1 VVISTGHL
9 HPKKLF
15 NMKRAAFK
23 AISCQEQ
30 RLPFISSANT
40 RIYYR
45 LEGRP
50 GAPVLVFSHSLGCD
64 HGMWAPQVAGLIEH
78 FQILRYDGRGHGASD
93 VPAGEYTLDQL
104 GQDVLRLADAL
115 NIAKFAFCGLSM
127 GGGVGQW
134 LAVHAPKRLTALVIA
149 NSSPR
154 VDAANLEARR
164 QTVLAKGIGPIAD
177 SVMQRFFSPET
188 LAADDPY
195 AASVRSVLLATH
207 PIGYA
212 GCCAA
217 LRDADLR
224 PGLERIQTPTLVIV
238 GDRDQSTPWPGH
250 GEVLAGS
257 IKGAKALR
265 LPTAHLS
272 NLERPQAFSAAVL
285 EFLLRNIT
293 M

>member
-1 VVISTGHL
+1 
-9 HPKKLF
+9 
-15 NMKRAAFK
+15 
-23 AISCQEQ
+23 
-30 RLPFISSANT
+30 LPFISSANA

-45 LEGRP
+45 LEGRS

-64 HGMWAPQVAGLIEH
+64 HGMWAPQVAGLIDH

-104 GQDVLRLADAL
+104 GEDVLALADA
-115 NIAKFAFCGLSM
+115 IKIPQFAFCGISM

-134 LAVHAPKRLTALVIA
+134 LAIHAPKRLTALVIA

-154 VDAANLEARR
+154 FDAGNLETRR
-164 QTVLAKGIGPIAD
+164 QAVLANGISPIAD
-177 SVMQRFFSPET
+177 AVLQRFFSPET
-188 LAADDPY
+188 LAAEDPY
-195 AASVRSVLLATH
+195 AASVRSVLMATD
-207 PIGYA
+207 PVGYA

-224 PGLERIQTPTLVIV
+224 EGLGKIETATLLIV
-238 GDRDQSTPWPGH
+238 GDRDQSTPWTGH
-250 GEVLAGS
+250 GELLAQGISGAAVLH
-257 IKGAKALR
+257 

-272 NLERPQAFSAAVL
+272 NLERPGAFTAAVL
-285 EFLLRNIT
+285 EFLLQNES